1 MAKAQPTFS
10 FDKPEDPQAWLAE
23 LLRVRFGE
31 VLKHRE
37 PALDPARIDGVHDM
51 RVAIRRLRSVIRDF
65 AEIADKSPLRGVRKE
80 LKALADALGSVR
92 DADVEIK
99 ALDALSKNT
108 NDDAVREGI
117 SGILERY
124 RERRGSAFEKL
135 QPRLT
140 DDSVAALRSKFEAAL
155 ESSLRQRDLFGAGS
169 ITDAGRE
176 IITNRLDD
184 FISLADA
191 LYDPLATKPLHEL
204 RIAGKHL
211 RYALELFAEVRGDIL
226 SPFAI
231 EISKMQSFLGDVHD
245 CDVWIVQFRNLLRKP
260 RRKSSESG
268 PTFAAAA
275 WLLSEFTRKRTKA
288 YRSGLKLWIE
298 LNRAEMPDRLL
309 EVLSSR

>member
-10 FDKPEDPQAWLAE
+10 VGASEDPQAWLAE

-37 PALDPARIDGVHDM
+37 AALDPGQIDGVHDM

-65 AEIADKSPLRGVRKE
+65 AEIADKFPLKGVRKE
-80 LKALADALGSVR
+80 LKALANALGGVR
-92 DADVEIK
+92 DADVEIE
-99 ALDALSKNT
+99 ALDALNKAT

-117 SGILERY
+117 STILSGY
-124 RERRGSAFEKL
+124 RESRGSAFVKL

-140 DDSVAALRSKFEAAL
+140 DDAVAALRSKFEAAL

-169 ITDAGRE
+169 ITDASRE
-176 IITNRLDD
+176 IISNRLDD
-184 FISLADA
+184 FILLADA
-191 LYDPLATKPLHEL
+191 LYDPLETKPLHDL

-211 RYALELFAEVRGDIL
+211 RYALELFAEVRGDVL
-226 SPFAI
+226 SPFAV

-245 CDVWIVQFRNLLRKP
+245 CDVWIVQFRDLLRKP
-260 RRKSSESG
+260 RRKSSASE

-288 YRSGLKLWIE
+288 YRSALKLWVEIGQTKMPSR
-298 LNRAEMPDRLL
+298 LRAALL
-309 EVLSSR
+309 EL